1 MRSADRQR
9 SVDCSK
15 PGGPG
20 VYEVKRLVGLGD
32 LPAYQDNVRRDR
44 QRAELIRR
52 VMLRLRATIVQTSGS
67 VGAAS
72 SCSSA

>member
-9 SVDCSK
+9 SVDRSK
-15 PGGPG
+15 LGGPG

-44 QRAELIRR
+44 HRAELIRR
-52 VMLRLRATIVQTSGS
+52 VMLRLRATIVQT